1 MSEDL
6 TALSATALV
15 ARYAERSLSPVDVT
29 RAVIARVEALDPTFN
44 TFVVFDPEHALRAAR
59 ESEMRWSRG
68 APAGRVD
75 GVPVTV
81 KDLILAR
88 GWPTRRG
95 SLSIDVDQAWTED
108 GPPVAR
114 LREAGAVLLG
124 KTTTSEFGWKGVTDS
139 ALTGLTRNPWDARLT
154 PGGSSG
160 GAGAACALR
169 FGPLHLATDGG
180 GSIRIPAAFCG
191 VFGFKPTWG
200 VVPVHPHSP
209 AGTLWHQGPITRE
222 VRDAA
227 LMLGVIAQPDTRD
240 WSAVPAHIDWS
251 SASLDAGI
259 AELRVAW
266 SPDLGYARVDPDV
279 RAATERALDVLRD
292 AGATVTPVDLGLDD
306 PIDVMRPLWSVALA
320 TALEP
325 LDAARRGQIEPGL
338 RAVAAPAGE
347 LSALALRAVEKAR
360 ERFAQRMQALHADFD
375 LLVTPQM
382 PLTAFEAGHDVPPG
396 GDRTHWWEWSPFTYP
411 FNLTQQ
417 PTATVPC
424 GFDARGLPV
433 ALQLVGRKFDDARVL
448 RAARAFEQRQ
458 PFVMPVVDPAAAA
471 AVDAPRVRSVIAAG

>member
-1 MSEDL
+1 
-6 TALSATALV
+6 
-15 ARYAERSLSPVDVT
+15 
-29 RAVIARVEALDPTFN
+29 
-44 TFVVFDPEHALRAAR
+44 
-59 ESEMRWSRG
+59 
-68 APAGRVD
+68 
-75 GVPVTV
+75 
-81 KDLILAR
+81 
-88 GWPTRRG
+88 
-95 SLSIDVDQAWTED
+95 
-108 GPPVAR
+108 
-114 LREAGAVLLG
+114 
-124 KTTTSEFGWKGVTDS
+124 
-139 ALTGLTRNPWDARLT
+139 
-154 PGGSSG
+154 
-160 GAGAACALR
+160 LR